1 MATSPKD
8 VFDHA
13 PLFED
18 ESEGGWC
25 SDQTRPQPYRG
36 RSWLDPGPV
45 KGAAPC
51 QPEED
56 DLD

>member
-1 MATSPKD
+1 MAASPKD

-25 SDQTRPQPYRG
+25 SDQIRPQPYRG

-45 KGAAPC
+45 KGVPAA
-51 QPEED
+51 EAETED
-56 DLD
+56 DE